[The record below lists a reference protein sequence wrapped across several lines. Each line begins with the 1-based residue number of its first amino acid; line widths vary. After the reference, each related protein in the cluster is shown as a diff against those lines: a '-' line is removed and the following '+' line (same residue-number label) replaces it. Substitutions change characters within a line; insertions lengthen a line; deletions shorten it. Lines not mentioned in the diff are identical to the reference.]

1 MALVCLGCFLYT
13 GLGDKMITGKAPIW
27 VSAQEGG
34 IFVSEV
40 CQQLETAG
48 YQVVRSFDLQNGKPI
63 QLTDFNSE
71 DVQSNC
77 GCRMV
82 VVLVYGQSGPPVSLM
97 FLGTSEKT
105 SLYLTD
111 GPPGG
116 TGTCNCASI
125 ANLLSNS
132 LESYDSVNS

>member
-1 MALVCLGCFLYT
+1 MALVCLGCYLYT
-13 GLGDKMITGKAPIW
+13 GLGDKMITGKAPLW

-48 YQVVRSFDLQNGKPI
+48 YQVVRSFDLQNGRTIEETHINP
-63 QLTDFNSE
+63 
-71 DVQSNC
+71 DVVPSNC
-77 GCRMV
+77 ACQMV

-97 FLGTSEKT
+97 FLGTGEKT

-111 GPPGG
+111 GPLDGA
-116 TGTCNCASI
+116 GTCNCASI

-132 LESYDSVNS
+132 LESYDSINS

>member
-1 MALVCLGCFLYT
+1 
-13 GLGDKMITGKAPIW
+13 MITGKAPLW
-27 VSAQEGG
+27 VSVQDGG

-48 YQVVRSFDLQNGKPI
+48 YQVVRSFDLQNGKSI
-63 QLTDFNSE
+63 QATNINSE

-77 GCRMV
+77 ACRMV

-97 FLGTSEKT
+97 FLGTGEKT

-111 GPPGG
+111 GPSSGA
-116 TGTCNCASI
+116 GTCNYASI
-125 ANLLSNS
+125 ANLLSSS
-132 LESYDSVNS
+132 LESYDSINS